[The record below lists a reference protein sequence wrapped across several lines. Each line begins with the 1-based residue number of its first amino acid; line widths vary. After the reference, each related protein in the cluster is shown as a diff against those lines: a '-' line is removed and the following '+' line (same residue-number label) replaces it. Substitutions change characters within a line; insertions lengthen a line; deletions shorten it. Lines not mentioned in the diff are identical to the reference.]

1 MYPQLLKNIFKALLC
16 LTKRILSAISC
27 GGGARSIII
36 SELDQFAESP
46 KPHTSDYLILPQK
59 EIESEKLFAS
69 KALKVQRLK
78 VNIWLYLPFIRRPT
92 IHPGSFPGSLFYLFE
107 QRLLSFQFEHFVRFI
122 ILCHFRHF
130 IGHYDWPEFV
140 AGVQGAPGPGSGSGL
155 PAACQSLTKPST
167 AWSSI
172 FNEWLLSSAVKTRS
186 KIY

>member
-1 MYPQLLKNIFKALLC
+1 MVAELGALLFKN
-16 LTKRILSAISC
+16 LINLLNPQSPIHLITWSSLKKRLRA
-27 GGGARSIII
+27 
-36 SELDQFAESP
+36 
-46 KPHTSDYLILPQK
+46 KT
-59 EIESEKLFAS
+59 LFAS
-69 KALKVQRLK
+69 KTLKVQRLK

-92 IHPGSFPGSLFYLFE
+92 IHSGSFPGSLFYLFE

-167 AWSSI
+167 AWSLI
-172 FNEWLLSSAVKTRS
+172 FNEWWLSSAVKKYFSDRYKRGSRNTVVN
-186 KIY
+186 KLL